1 MNKTNIGKNS
11 SLHKVAKGS
20 IIVYLGSLMSA
31 FLIFAGRLTII
42 RYWSQS
48 EYGVFSLALVIITII
63 SFIASLGMVE
73 GTIRSIAYTRGRK
86 DYKKIPELISSS
98 VVISII
104 SSILFGILI
113 FFFSE
118 FIAINFFS
126 DSSLID
132 PLRVF
137 AIGIPFLT
145 LIDILVSI
153 FRGFGQVKPTV
164 YFQHILINLLFPI
177 FLFVVIF
184 FDKSVINIYYSYVVS
199 TILVSILLLIYIYRY
214 TSPKEVF
221 SVSSALSSTAKKL
234 VSFSLPLL
242 GSTILFM
249 LVLWTDTLLLGVFRS
264 SSDVGLYNAA
274 TPLAQFISF
283 PLFSIGLIYMP
294 VLSELYARGK
304 MDEIRRNYSIL
315 TKWLS
320 LTVFPLFLIF
330 FLFAD
335 TIVTSLFGQE
345 YIFSANALRILSLG
359 YMIHN
364 LSGSNTSTLIGIGE
378 NQFILYSTLVVAIL
392 NIILNVILIPIWGIE
407 GAAIATAIALFS
419 TNLLKCIK
427 IYSKIGASPLSRN
440 LIIPSIASIGIIL
453 LVYFLLRDIITINF
467 FIVILFLLL
476 YYLIFAG
483 TVLFTRSLDKEDL
496 DLLESIEQK
505 AGVRIRFIENI
516 ILKFSKNK

>member
-98 VVISII
+98 VIISII

-283 PLFSIGLIYMP
+283 PFSISF
-294 VLSELYARGK
+294 VS
-304 MDEIRRNYSIL
+304 
-315 TKWLS
+315 
-320 LTVFPLFLIF
+320 
-330 FLFAD
+330 
-335 TIVTSLFGQE
+335 
-345 YIFSANALRILSLG
+345 
-359 YMIHN
+359 
-364 LSGSNTSTLIGIGE
+364 
-378 NQFILYSTLVVAIL
+378 
-392 NIILNVILIPIWGIE
+392 
-407 GAAIATAIALFS
+407 
-419 TNLLKCIK
+419 
-427 IYSKIGASPLSRN
+427 
-440 LIIPSIASIGIIL
+440 
-453 LVYFLLRDIITINF
+453 NF
-467 FIVILFLLL
+467 FSFC
-476 YYLIFAG
+476 
-483 TVLFTRSLDKEDL
+483 
-496 DLLESIEQK
+496 
-505 AGVRIRFIENI
+505 
-516 ILKFSKNK
+516 